1 MKIRRL
7 IPAVL
12 SVAAL
17 CVVTAVAFALKPIE
31 FKSSLYDLVGSA
43 ADSIPV
49 QVRDAASDVVPV
61 LISSKDGD
69 SAFDAAE
76 FLSDNLPTGR
86 CHRVRF
92 RIDGKEF
99 ADVIDFC
106 SSHSSGLLSQ
116 SDALELST
124 EASRAKFAK
133 RCVRKAYSPLATSIF
148 PLQKDPFFLASGFVT
163 SLAAAQN
170 SFKAERGFLTAHK
183 DGCTHILLVMEL
195 EPALSGNIDALIG
208 FSNEIEKVL
217 ASVRSEKVN
226 VVACGTPMHSAYAAS
241 KCKFETTV
249 LGIVSFLFVV
259 FLSFYIFRS
268 VKSSLLL
275 LFLFLFAGLGGAA
288 VVTVFFSSVHLVS
301 LVFATTLLGFVIDYG
316 YHWLL
321 HAGDDKRKTFKGL
334 VVSCVTTLISLLPLA
349 FSSIPVL
356 RQSAVFLGSGLI
368 SSLVCAV
375 AFFPCDAVGK
385 GRVKTAF
392 AQSIAFRVLCLLFA
406 AVSLCGML
414 DLHIGT
420 SVSSMYIPQ
429 GGLARAERTLA
440 EINST
445 FDSDR
450 GFLVVGGSG
459 VLEDLLQKEES
470 LSLPPSVPRLSL
482 FMPSLKVRRNN
493 YSLVRKLYSE
503 HSAKHS
509 NALGLDKI
517 SLPPPPEPWA
527 WEDIPDAMRGL
538 FVRDGALIVSSAPR
552 PHSDLPS
559 DVVFCQPRNILN
571 GILNNWTRET
581 CVSLAVAFAAMVL
594 LLMSV
599 FRRFAFLTAMPSFAA
614 IISVLGILSLSG
626 VQINLFHLLAMFLL
640 AGMGVDYAVFVRSC
654 NERAAYSVTLAF
666 LTSWVGFGALSFVSF
681 PVVSAFGLS
690 LGIGLPVAYSASL
703 LLIRHD
709 KVSEVGATS
718 FGLEVIWLVYRLF
731 GLRFLHFAAGIVG
744 VFMWCFSPAVRR
756 ASPKILKVVNFTRS
770 LADKMVVMADGKNL
784 PIVKF
789 DESVDAKS
797 FLDEVSGRK
806 GVFVLSSH
814 VGTIEVLSAFGE
826 CNSVFHAWMEFEHTG
841 VFNRFYMKHQRK
853 EKVVIHPISEFS
865 PGTVFFAG
873 DCLDGGDVVLM
884 AGDRSF
890 GRKRIVSVGERS
902 VELAEGVFRL
912 AASLEHSVYFVS
924 CISTGG
930 LNYKVFVKKLEG
942 GASQLACGYAAE
954 LLRLVDAYPMQ
965 NYSWQTA

>member
-1 MKIRRL
+1 M
-7 IPAVL
+7 
-12 SVAAL
+12 
-17 CVVTAVAFALKPIE
+17 
-31 FKSSLYDLVGSA
+31 
-43 ADSIPV
+43 
-49 QVRDAASDVVPV
+49 
-61 LISSKDGD
+61 
-69 SAFDAAE
+69 
-76 FLSDNLPTGR
+76 
-86 CHRVRF
+86 
-92 RIDGKEF
+92 
-99 ADVIDFC
+99 
-106 SSHSSGLLSQ
+106 
-116 SDALELST
+116 
-124 EASRAKFAK
+124 
-133 RCVRKAYSPLATSIF
+133 
-148 PLQKDPFFLASGFVT
+148 
-163 SLAAAQN
+163 
-170 SFKAERGFLTAHK
+170 
-183 DGCTHILLVMEL
+183 
-195 EPALSGNIDALIG
+195 
-208 FSNEIEKVL
+208 
-217 ASVRSEKVN
+217 
-226 VVACGTPMHSAYAAS
+226 
-241 KCKFETTV
+241 
-249 LGIVSFLFVV
+249 
-259 FLSFYIFRS
+259 
-268 VKSSLLL
+268 
-275 LFLFLFAGLGGAA
+275 AGLGGAA

-368 SSLVCAV
+368 SSIVCAV

-392 AQSIAFRVLCLLFA
+392 AHSIAFRVLCLLFA

-445 FDSDR
+445 FDNDR

-482 FMPSLKVRRNN
+482 FMPSLKVRQNN
-493 YSLVRKLYSE
+493 YSLVQKLYSE

-626 VQINLFHLLAMFLL
+626 VQNKVQQYHSQH
-640 AGMGVDYAVFVRSC
+640 GVSA
-654 NERAAYSVTLAF
+654 ETAAYALRCVAKAVYLA
-666 LTSWVGFGALSFVSF
+666 TEQALRAY
-681 PVVSAFGLS
+681 P
-690 LGIGLPVAYSASL
+690 GLPVVFSGGVASNSL
-703 LLIRHD
+703 LR
-709 KVSEVGATS
+709 
-718 FGLEVIWLVYRLF
+718 EVIAPLNPVFAQPQFSTDNAMGTAVLAYR
-731 GLRFLHFAAGIVG
+731 I
-744 VFMWCFSPAVRR
+744 
-756 ASPKILKVVNFTRS
+756 T
-770 LADKMVVMADGKNL
+770 
-784 PIVKF
+784 
-789 DESVDAKS
+789 E
-797 FLDEVSGRK
+797 E
-806 GVFVLSSH
+806 
-814 VGTIEVLSAFGE
+814 
-826 CNSVFHAWMEFEHTG
+826 
-841 VFNRFYMKHQRK
+841 
-853 EKVVIHPISEFS
+853 
-865 PGTVFFAG
+865 
-873 DCLDGGDVVLM
+873 
-884 AGDRSF
+884 
-890 GRKRIVSVGERS
+890 
-902 VELAEGVFRL
+902 
-912 AASLEHSVYFVS
+912 
-924 CISTGG
+924 
-930 LNYKVFVKKLEG
+930 
-942 GASQLACGYAAE
+942 
-954 LLRLVDAYPMQ
+954 
-965 NYSWQTA
+965 